1 MAKCRI
7 SNSWPHFDYCVRT
20 IKLRKFG
27 RVKFVHA
34 GSTHSYIIDDQ
45 GKVFVLGYWGRDDID
60 MPVKAKL
67 VLSSY
72 PVGINARS
80 KI

>member
-1 MAKCRI
+1 MFYIKPETDEAEETK
-7 SNSWPHFDYCVRT
+7 P
-20 IKLRKFG
+20 IKLQKIG

-34 GSTHSYIIDDQ
+34 GSTHSYIIDDH
-45 GKVFVLGYWGRDDID
+45 GKVFVLGYWGRDDIN

-72 PVGINARS
+72 PVGIS
-80 KI
+80 T